1 MSGTDYEILKEGFE
15 IGGKRVIVI
24 FLFRNYWRKYL
35 QSDYQELIMYQQKK
49 AKIENRLSDIDL
61 KFYHTIKQF
70 PEIPYDYFKET
81 VRRFVLRVI
90 YEVLR
95 ENPGIVT
102 TTTDTFEIQFKVSR
116 NENREWYGSYDD
128 SISDTEHA
136 YIEYNGLWLL
146 NTIVLPWLAFKRIDY
161 KLLYRFFQHEL
172 SHHKDLMNKRYFVED
187 YAKQR
192 IMPLS
197 RHFGNYSLFYLYLT
211 FENLRVEGLH
221 EFSGKIYMQ
230 KIEVKMEYVYNFR
243 KLVEELIRIRELSEA
258 EKFFEKNLGSISH
271 QGIYYVGRLAAQ
283 TIALAVAKKEGLGRQ
298 ISLLLPNKKVEPLNW
313 LNSAMNSCSVFS
325 ITQIQVQAFEKAVVM
340 IEARRYREFI
350 RLYEWACN
358 ELGIEQKNRIVTYAW
373 FDDLKKRAT
382 LWYESHRLRTVE
394 ERGYVPTEYAER
406 MPEEL

>member
-1 MSGTDYEILKEGFE
+1 MAGTDYEILKDGFE

-24 FLFRNYWRKYL
+24 FLFRNYWQKYL
-35 QSDYQELIMYQQKK
+35 QSDYQELIRYQQKK
-49 AKIENRLSDIDL
+49 AEIRNPLSDIDL
-61 KFYHTIKQF
+61 KFHHAIKNF
-70 PEIPYDYFKET
+70 PEISYDYFKET
-81 VRRFVLRVI
+81 VRRFVLKVI

-95 ENPGIVT
+95 ENTGIVT

-128 SISDTEHA
+128 SISDMEHA
-136 YIEYNGLWLL
+136 YVEYNGLWLL
-146 NTIVLPWLAFKRIDY
+146 NTVVLPWIVFRRIDY
-161 KLLYRFFQHEL
+161 KLLHGFFQHEL

-192 IMPLS
+192 IRPLS
-197 RHFGNYSLFYLYLT
+197 RRFGNYSLFYLYLT

-221 EFSGKIYMQ
+221 EFSGKRYMER
-230 KIEVKMEYVYNFR
+230 IVVNMAYVANFR
-243 KLVEELIRIRELSEA
+243 KLVEELIAIRRVNDA
-258 EKFFEKNLGSISH
+258 ENFFETNLGSISH

-283 TIALAVAKKEGLGRQ
+283 TIALAVAKKEGLDRQ

-313 LNSAMNSCSVFS
+313 LNSAMNAHVTFS
-325 ITQIQVQAFEKAVVM
+325 ITQIPVQAFEKAVTM

-358 ELGIEQKNRIVTYAW
+358 ELGIEAKNRIVTYAW

-382 LWYESHRLRTVE
+382 LWYESYRLRTVE